1 MANQHINNIRQL
13 IRQSGYKN
21 EYDIIPLPISGSNRL
36 YFRAINRSKQKDTI
50 IASFNEDVN
59 ENIAHYS
66 FTNHFMN
73 MGISVPEIIARDD
86 SYKYFLVQDLG
97 KTALFDLNRHKPK
110 EAIEYY
116 IKVVSDLV
124 EIQVEGIK
132 NIDLEL
138 AYPVKHFDQ
147 RSIMWDLNYFKYYFL
162 KTHDINF
169 NENLLEIDFEKFT
182 EKLLLSE
189 SKYFN
194 YRDFQ
199 SRNIMIHKNKPWYI
213 DFQGGRMGPLQY
225 DLVSLLNQVNAK
237 LSSNE
242 KKIIYTHY
250 LSELSKKLPDK
261 VEMFE
266 KYYHDYEYFRLMQ
279 VMGAY
284 GYRGIVQK
292 KAHFLQSLLPSI
304 KSLNNLL
311 KGSPFDEDMKELNK
325 IFNQIIK
332 IDSYSTVKSNT
343 VLNVSINSFSYKMKG
358 IPIDITGNGGGHVF
372 DCRSL
377 PNPGRIADLRDF
389 TGLEEPIIQYLEKQE
404 EVGHFLKNA
413 HEIILQSV
421 DNYILRGFAHLQIN
435 FGCTGGRHRSVYSA
449 NLTHK
454 LLEDK
459 YPNISITLKHNE
471 LNQ

>member
-162 KTHDINF
+162 KTHNINF

-377 PNPGRIADLRDF
+377 PNPGRIGDLRDF

>member
-162 KTHDINF
+162 KTHNINF

-389 TGLEEPIIQYLEKQE
+389 TGLEEPIIQYLEKQD